1 MKLTNEFI
9 DKLKAGVVKVFYHK
23 SDGTDTTVEATLN
36 PELIEKHLGPAPEKK
51 EGKPARSKPADQLVV
66 FSLDRVA
73 WRSLKH
79 EGITGWSA

>member
-9 DKLKAGVVKVFYHK
+9 DKLKEGVVKVLYRK
-23 SDGTDTTVEATLN
+23 ADGTDTTLDATLN
-36 PELIEKHLGPAPEKK
+36 PGLIEKHLGPAPEKK
-51 EGKPARSKPADQLVV
+51 EDKTIRSKPADQLVV

-79 EGITGWSA
+79 DNITGWFA